1 MCWAMMVSAF
11 RCAGR
16 MIGLAMLLGTAV
28 VQAQSCKV
36 TFDQGSSFQA
46 SDDLVWSAGDMKVRI
61 DSVHYAVDKER
72 GIHQADVL
80 FDVKSPEGSRGLSGR
95 SRLQAA
101 TPPSSRPSA
110 SPTSLFVPL
119 RFSFCPLLK
128 WCAWVSVRD
137 LSLPNAPSVPVP
149 FFAAKLPTLFASV
162 GLLCGN
168 FPRRSKTRLLKLLGL
183 TSLTATVFRCA
194 PREALEAH
202 SLDLPLLPPRV
213 F

>member
-1 MCWAMMVSAF
+1 MMVSAF

-95 SRLQAA
+95 SRLPSCYAA
-101 TPPSSRPSA
+101 FFPA
-110 SPTSLFVPL
+110 
-119 RFSFCPLLK
+119 FSFAHLAL
-128 WCAWVSVRD
+128 CAAAILFLPAAEMVR
-137 LSLPNAPSVPVP
+137 
-149 FFAAKLPTLFASV
+149 
-162 GLLCGN
+162 
-168 FPRRSKTRLLKLLGL
+168 LGL
-183 TSLTATVFRCA
+183 GA
-194 PREALEAH
+194 
-202 SLDLPLLPPRV
+202 
-213 F
+213 